1 LWQARLQSNPS
12 FRGAPEC
19 DPGVRPRRRVP
30 TIFAS
35 GIRRFGAACAVGLS
49 AGVAASAAEPVVQ
62 PPTVSDLY
70 IVTINANLKADPR
83 FPGSDRL
90 TLLGYP
96 SMGLRRADEPQRFTT
111 PDDGLSFSFQS
122 PFLRFGVVGSYQSGR
137 YFGDDRRNLFGLR
150 EVKWSVEPG
159 AFVEAWPVEW
169 LRARAEVR
177 YGLHGYEGV
186 VGNLGLDVVQRFG
199 HFTVSLGPRLA
210 FGDTAFTSAFFGVTP
225 FEAALNGRV
234 TPFRA
239 RGGVTSAGA
248 LGALTYQWSEQWAT
262 TVYAGYDR
270 LVGDAGD
277 SPITRRL
284 GSQDQFTVGARLSY
298 SFAITPF
305 WR

>member
-1 LWQARLQSNPS
+1 MRPCRPAAPARSDDQP
-12 FRGAPEC
+12 
-19 DPGVRPRRRVP
+19 
-30 TIFAS
+30 S
-35 GIRRFGAACAVGLS
+35 GIRRFGAACALGLS
-49 AGVAASAAEPVVQ
+49 LIGSAPACAADVLSAEPLAVVQ
-62 PPTVSDLY
+62 APPAVSDLY
-70 IVTINANLKADPR
+70 IVTLNANLKVEPR
-83 FPGSDRL
+83 FPGSDRF

-96 SMGLRRADEPQRFTT
+96 SISLRRAGEPQRFTA
-111 PDDGLSFSFQS
+111 PDDGLSFSFLESQ
-122 PFLRFGVVGSYQSGR
+122 FLRFGVVGRYESGR
-137 YFGDDRRNLFGLR
+137 YFGDDRKNLFGLR

-199 HFTVSLGPRLA
+199 RFTVSLGPRLA
-210 FGDTAFTSAFFGVTP
+210 FGDTAFTSAFFSVTP

-239 RGGVTSAGA
+239 KGGGTSAGV

-262 TVYAGYDR
+262 TLYAGFDR

-284 GSQDQFTVGARLSY
+284 GSRDQFTVGARLSY